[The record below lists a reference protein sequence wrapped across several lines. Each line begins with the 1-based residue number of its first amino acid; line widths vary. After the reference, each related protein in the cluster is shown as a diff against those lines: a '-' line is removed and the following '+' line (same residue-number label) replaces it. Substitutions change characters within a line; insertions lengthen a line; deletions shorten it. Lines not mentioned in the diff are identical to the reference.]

1 VAASEAAWSEFV
13 NATGYVT
20 VAERKPDWEEL
31 KKQLPPGTPKLDESA
46 LVAGAPVFVPP
57 KQKFSLQSLAW

>member
-1 VAASEAAWSEFV
+1 MPS
-13 NATGYVT
+13 YVT

-46 LVAGAPVFVPP
+46 LVAGAPVFAPP